1 MDAGMLVRFST
12 VRMADQIIVLD
23 RGSVIERGTH
33 AELLAM
39 DGRYARLFNLQAQ
52 GYR

>member
-1 MDAGMLVRFST
+1 
-12 VRMADQIIVLD
+12 MADQIIVLD
-23 RGSVIERGTH
+23 RGSVIEHGTH
-33 AELLAM
+33 DELLAK